1 MIRQV
6 KIDCDRQVV
15 LENRGY
21 RSATCRTL
29 RSLQK
34 VQGAKEIWGC
44 TCVTAPPFFS
54 KTDPIAVRN
63 SDMTATGK
71 CGNTDEP
78 VVIVWDGLNEK
89 ERECNTLDVNGKTL
103 GTVETTRLLVDNK
116 EE

>member
-21 RSATCRTL
+21 
-29 RSLQK
+29 
-34 VQGAKEIWGC
+34 G
-44 TCVTAPPFFS
+44 
-54 KTDPIAVRN
+54 PITVRN
-63 SDMTATGK
+63 SDTTATGK

-78 VVIVWDGLNEK
+78 VVIVWDGLNEE
-89 ERECNTLDVNGKTL
+89 ERECNALDVNGKTL